1 MRFRIQIVVEHDNEE
16 ATQII
21 EEVGCL
27 YREELLPANLGLSLA
42 EGKELLAAIQKQLV
56 QHQVDAFTKE
66 SRKCPHCKNL
76 RGRKDTKQ
84 LVMRTIFGKL
94 TLPNPRF
101 YTCHCQPKS
110 TKSIA
115 PLAHHLP
122 ERTTPEL
129 KYLQSK
135 WASMASYGITVD
147 ILEEVL
153 PLKTNTTTIRRQIQ
167 KTAECLE
174 KDMADE
180 SEPYFYGIP
189 MLWDQMPEPAAPLT
203 VGIDGGYIHA
213 RDGDNRKAGWFEAI
227 VGKSIPDEG
236 DTKRFAFVH
245 QHEEHPQ
252 RHLIETLKTQGLS
265 MRQSITFLSDGGDTV
280 RNLQWQIVPYA
291 EHILDWFHITMRIT
305 VLKQMAKSFISL
317 EWPQD
322 IETKLET
329 IKWYLWH
336 GNMFHAL
343 QKLRWLDDDV
353 ACVEPEETPNPK
365 RYTRFTKL
373 LSEFYTYIENNRP
386 FIPNYGERYRYGEC
400 ISTAFVESTVNE
412 IISRRMVKKQQMR
425 WTQEGAHS
433 LLQVRTQTLNEDL
446 RDKFCQWYPGMANT
460 GALIDGE
467 MGIRADF

>member
-1 MRFRIQIVVEHDNEE
+1 MKFRIQIVVEHDDEE
-16 ATQII
+16 PTRIV
-21 EEVGCL
+21 EELGCL
-27 YREELLPANLGLSLA
+27 YRGELLPATLGLSLA

-66 SRKCPHCKNL
+66 SRKCPHCNNL

-94 TLPNPRF
+94 SLPNPRF
-101 YTCHCQPKS
+101 YTCSCQPQL

-129 KYLQSK
+129 KYLQNK
-135 WASMASYGITVD
+135 WASLASYGITVNL
-147 ILEEVL
+147 LEEVL
-153 PLKTNTTTIRRQIQ
+153 PLTANTMTIRRHMQE
-167 KTAECLE
+167 TADCLE
-174 KDMADE
+174 RDMPDDP
-180 SEPYFYGIP
+180 EPYFYGIP
-189 MLWDQMPEPAAPLT
+189 MLWDQMPEPAPPLT

-245 QHEEHPQ
+245 QYEEHPQ

-291 EHILDWFHITMRIT
+291 EHILDWFHITMRLT
-305 VLKQMAKSFISL
+305 ALKQMSKSFTSL
-317 EWPQD
+317 EGLQD
-322 IETKLET
+322 VDIKLEK

-336 GNMFHAL
+336 GNTFHAL
-343 QKLRWLDDDV
+343 QKIRWLDEDLSWI
-353 ACVEPEETPNPK
+353 EPGETPKPE
-365 RYTRFTKL
+365 RYARFTKS
-373 LSEFYTYIENNRP
+373 LSEFHTYIENNRS

-425 WTQEGAHS
+425 WTQKGAHS
-433 LLQVRTQTLNEDL
+433 LLQVRTQMLNDDL

-460 GALIDGE
+460 GALIDGQ
-467 MGIRADF
+467 IALRAG

>member
-1 MRFRIQIVVEHDNEE
+1 MKFRIQIVVEHNDEE
-16 ATQII
+16 PTQII

-27 YREELLPANLGLSLA
+27 SRGDLLPATLGLSLA

-56 QHQVDAFTKE
+56 QHQVDAFTKK
-66 SRKCPHCKNL
+66 SRKCPHCNKL
-76 RGRKDTKQ
+76 RGRKDTKH

-94 TLPNPRF
+94 ILPNPRF
-101 YTCHCQPKS
+101 YTCSCQPQL
-110 TKSIA
+110 TKSVV

-129 KYLQSK
+129 KYLQNK
-135 WASMASYGITVD
+135 WASLASYGITVNL
-147 ILEEVL
+147 LEEVL
-153 PLKTNTTTIRRQIQ
+153 PLTANTMTIRRHMQD
-167 KTAECLE
+167 TSECLE
-174 KDMADE
+174 RDMPDDP
-180 SEPYFYGIP
+180 EPYFYGIP
-189 MLWDQMPEPAAPLT
+189 MLWDQMPEPASPLT

-245 QHEEHPQ
+245 QYEKHPQ

-280 RNLQWQIVPYA
+280 RNLQSQIVPHA

-305 VLKQMAKSFISL
+305 TLKQMSKSFTLL
-317 EWPQD
+317 EGFED
-322 IETKLET
+322 VETKLEK

-343 QKLRWLDDDV
+343 QKIRWLDDDLSWI
-353 ACVEPEETPNPK
+353 EPKETPHPE
-365 RYTRFTKL
+365 RYARFTKS
-373 LSEFYTYIENNRP
+373 LSEFHTYIENNRS

-425 WTQEGAHS
+425 WTQKGAHS

-446 RDKFCQWYPGMANT
+446 RGKFCQWYPGMANT
-460 GALIDGE
+460 STLIDGQ
-467 MGIRADF
+467 IVRAGC